1 MSVLDSTLTLFL
13 DKNFSLLCSTL
24 RCYFEGRKELF
35 EGLKIMYLEH
45 EWDQASCYLPKYMV
59 DPKICFCCEQKESDL
74 PVVGILQGE

>member
-1 MSVLDSTLTLFL
+1 MLFRIRENDTLTLFL

-45 EWDQASCYLPKYMV
+45 EWVKRPVIYLSTWS
-59 DPKICFCCEQKESDL
+59 IQRFAFIFLSFS
-74 PVVGILQGE
+74 